1 MPISIDVLQVKGV
14 RMAAP
19 LSAQSGVMALVFC
32 IAAAIVPAARAA
44 DAITIG
50 LVGGSPALYW
60 PTEIGRAKGMFAAQ
74 GLTIDAVY
82 VPSSGGIV
90 QQLAA
95 GSLNIGVAGMV
106 DPLRAIEKGAP
117 LAIIRIEGAV
127 PPYSLFARP
136 EIKRIEDLK
145 GKTISL
151 GGSADITRI
160 YVERMLAPHGVM
172 PGQFDMVFAGSTTA
186 RFAALQSGAVDA
198 TILGAPFDNR
208 AEAAGFTNLGLTME
222 YVKDL
227 PFSGYVVNRSWA
239 SANVAAVQKF
249 LSGYQNSLDWFYDD
263 KNRDEAIKLV
273 IDLSH
278 GDPGDVSK
286 SYDFFRKIR
295 FFEKAGTISRTEL
308 EGLVG
313 VLKQT
318 GILDRQIA
326 VDALV
331 MRDITP

>member
-1 MPISIDVLQVKGV
+1 MF
-14 RMAAP
+14 AF
-19 LSAQSGVMALVFC
+19 LSRRHLWGMLLFC
-32 IAAAIVPAARAA
+32 IAEAILGAARAA
-44 DAITIG
+44 DTIIIG
-50 LVGGSPALYW
+50 LVSGSPALYW
-60 PTEIGRAKGMFAAQ
+60 PAEIGRAKGMFSAE

-90 QQLAA
+90 QQLSA
-95 GSLNIGVAGMV
+95 GSLNMGVAGLV

-117 LAIIRIEGAV
+117 IALIRIEGAV
-127 PPYSLFARP
+127 PPYSLIAKP

-208 AEAAGFTNLGLTME
+208 AESAGFSNLGLAME

-239 SANVAAVQKF
+239 AGNLATIKRF
-249 LSGYQNSLDWFYDD
+249 LSAYQKSVDWFYDD
-263 KNRDEAIKLV
+263 QNRGEAIRLV
-273 IDLSH
+273 VDLSH
-278 GDPGDVSK
+278 GDQADVAR
-286 SYDFFRKIR
+286 SYDFFRKIE
-295 FFEKAGTISRTEL
+295 FFAKTRRISTTEMQS
-308 EGLVG
+308 LVN
-313 VLKQT
+313 VLKQI
-318 GILDRQIA
+318 GVLDRQMA

-331 MRDITP
+331 MHGITP